1 MGRGKE
7 GMLLN
12 WVTIRQFASV
22 GRLLV
27 ALTLVF
33 ICLPLAPLWAQDQSG
48 ISSPATGS
56 AVAGDVPIFGT
67 AVIDPFQKY
76 ELHYKQ
82 EPSGDDAYI
91 YFGGGTSP
99 VVNGQLGVWQAGGL
113 PPGVYSI
120 RLRVVK
126 ADGNYAEFFAQ
137 NLSMNVSVEPTPTPT
152 SDEPTPTPIPTETFT
167 PAPQPTPAVGAVQQ
181 PQVEGEQPPT
191 PTLAAAIVDLSLT
204 PTPEGQSG
212 EAAGEVALVAP
223 GVTSVA
229 AANDESGLT
238 RELGEAL
245 AFEKLQRQF
254 WNGVR
259 YSAVIFL
266 GVFALFGGKRLFDWA
281 WTQFR

>member
-1 MGRGKE
+1 
-7 GMLLN
+7 MLLS
-12 WVTIRQFASV
+12 WGTIQQFAGV

-27 ALTLVF
+27 ALTLVY
-33 ICLPLAPLWAQDQSG
+33 ISLPLAPLWAQDQSG

-126 ADGNYAEFFAQ
+126 ADGNYAEFFSQ
-137 NLSMNVSVEPTPTPT
+137 NLSMNMSVEPTPTPT
-152 SDEPTPTPIPTETFT
+152 SDEPTATPIPTETFT
-167 PAPQPTPAVGAVQQ
+167 PAPQPTAAVGAVQQ
-181 PQVEGEQPPT
+181 PQVAGEQPPT
-191 PTLAAAIVDLSLT
+191 ATPETLAAVDLA
-204 PTPEGQSG
+204 PTPAPEAQTG
-212 EAAGEVALVAP
+212 ETTGGVAVVAP
-223 GVTSVA
+223 GVTPVTA
-229 AANDESGLT
+229 ASDEIGLT

-245 AFEKLQRQF
+245 AFDKLQRQF